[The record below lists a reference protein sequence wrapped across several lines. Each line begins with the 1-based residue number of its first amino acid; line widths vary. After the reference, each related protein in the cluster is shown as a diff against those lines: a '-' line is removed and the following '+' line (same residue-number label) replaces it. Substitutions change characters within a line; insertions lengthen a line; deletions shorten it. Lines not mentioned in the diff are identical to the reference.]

1 MPFAIPS
8 AVSIIN
14 DRNRQ
19 VAMNSYKQ
27 DHWLS
32 YKERSTSQRHL
43 SAGFSCGARD
53 PDWDFIDQQALK
65 ELRPEGANAA
75 YKFASEENPMQLRND
90 NGGMDDDEFDE
101 DDEGVDCVYPYHAG
115 RLIGKTSAEKA
126 MSDVPECESGSSCEG
141 SVMEDEMLDV
151 MDSAVPESFNPVVF
165 AQEDSGNMMMEMEME
180 MQMTAAANSN
190 NKRKRWADDDDCVQ
204 QHQQQNP
211 FAAAG
216 WGGFPDSAKRV
227 RVQG

>member
-8 AVSIIN
+8 PISIVTA
-14 DRNRQ
+14 RNKE
-19 VAMNSYKQ
+19 VMNSYKQ
-27 DHWLS
+27 DQWLS
-32 YKERSTSQRHL
+32 YKERSSQRHL

-53 PDWDFIDQQALK
+53 PDWDFIDQQALQ
-65 ELRPEGANAA
+65 ELRPSGANAA

-115 RLIGKTSAEKA
+115 RLITKAPGEKA

-151 MDSAVPESFNPVVF
+151 MDSAVSESFNPVVF
-165 AQEDSGNMMMEMEME
+165 AQEGGDNMMMEMEME

-190 NKRKRWADDDDCVQ
+190 NKRKRWADDDDSVQ
-204 QHQQQNP
+204 QHQQSP
-211 FAAAG
+211 FSAATA
-216 WGGFPDSAKRV
+216 WSGFPDSGAKRV
-227 RVQG
+227 RVRG